1 MKLKYNFVTNKVA
14 DRIVAVAVGDDAQK
28 FNGFIKMNDTGAFIF
43 NMLRNDVTVDE
54 IAEKGATFIKADV
67 EGGEAK
73 AIAGAKNTILKHKPK
88 IQFACYH
95 RNEDLFYLPE
105 AVFDIRDDY
114 KLYLR
119 RFPSVPAWDTNYY
132 FI

>member
-54 IAEKGATFIKADV
+54 IADAMKREYDGVSDDELRLTVSRFIDNLRESDV
-67 EGGEAK
+67 LE
-73 AIAGAKNTILKHKPK
+73 
-88 IQFACYH
+88 
-95 RNEDLFYLPE
+95 
-105 AVFDIRDDY
+105 
-114 KLYLR
+114 
-119 RFPSVPAWDTNYY
+119 
-132 FI
+132 